1 MASAEKLLH
10 DAQYAFASITYGES
24 RANKR
29 NRARATSLCRKI
41 MRKYPGSMEAA
52 EALSILR
59 RLGEE
64 SYLSELPVRHRH
76 ITEARHHGETRPQAG
91 MPLARPRTPA
101 APPPASGSVMPSR
114 PPVGNESL
122 DWSGLLGLLLTMPK
136 VVLGI
141 LVFVGLF
148 LFSIFGPFLVL
159 ALIALVLF
167 TGPFRSMLNRS
178 QREQASEFIA
188 RANAWI
194 DERRR
199 AGGGFG

>member
-1 MASAEKLLH
+1 
-10 DAQYAFASITYGES
+10 
-24 RANKR
+24 
-29 NRARATSLCRKI
+29 
-41 MRKYPGSMEAA
+41 
-52 EALSILR
+52 
-59 RLGEE
+59 
-64 SYLSELPVRHRH
+64 
-76 ITEARHHGETRPQAG
+76 
-91 MPLARPRTPA
+91 
-101 APPPASGSVMPSR
+101 MPSR

-178 QREQASEFIA
+178 QREQANEFIA
-188 RANAWI
+188 KVNAWI